1 MSTRRDASGHSN
13 RVCLVAL
20 WSRAATCDSCQYT
33 PLDEEVQSG
42 WDIIHSVTERSP
54 SIACPRCGSMISP
67 LIGFEHFEM
76 KEALD
81 SPDARNHSL
90 DDGVLNSSRASTTDE
105 LPPQLEGRIRGGQS
119 CGFGI
124 NQTANKGF
132 VTYFSPYRLR
142 LMLEQLLEEYGE
154 EALTRDRLLAL
165 EPQVFYNLW
174 WYCARFSLPLPLAT
188 NVQETRRPRIQQGII
203 LGDCWA
209 FASWEK
215 SVAIHGCQSAARAIA
230 AAESLHHSP
239 DRALREKLFDNP
251 NTDMPILSLFNLQN
265 YAQSDWDHPDLSE
278 ILVTLVK
285 ACETR
290 DLLPVVE
297 CVFRRN
303 LFRKPRQDVRSKS
316 ETSTLNNS
324 FESSGSVTFSVG
336 ESSEL
341 QFSTSAELDCYRTIL
356 YLARYHCVTAFHVF
370 FPTYTKACKGY
381 HFWCAQGT
389 PWSIFDRAFREAAQ
403 EYGKKHNLIVPLPDV
418 ADVSIGFR
426 CVFGHI
432 I

>member
-1 MSTRRDASGHSN
+1 
-13 RVCLVAL
+13 
-20 WSRAATCDSCQYT
+20 
-33 PLDEEVQSG
+33 
-42 WDIIHSVTERSP
+42 
-54 SIACPRCGSMISP
+54 
-67 LIGFEHFEM
+67 
-76 KEALD
+76 
-81 SPDARNHSL
+81 
-90 DDGVLNSSRASTTDE
+90 

-124 NQTANKGF
+124 NQTANTGF
-132 VTYFSPYRLR
+132 VTYFSPFRLR

-174 WYCARFSLPLPLAT
+174 WYCARFSLPLPLA
-188 NVQETRRPRIQQGII
+188 NVVQEARRPMIQQEGNI
-203 LGDCWA
+203 LGDCLA

-215 SVAIHGCQSAARAIA
+215 SVAMHGCQSAARAITA
-230 AAESLHHSP
+230 AKSLHHSP

-251 NTDMPILSLFNLQN
+251 NTDMPILSFFNLQN

-297 CVFRRN
+297 CIFRMN
-303 LFRKPRQDVRSKS
+303 ILRKPRQDVRIKS
-316 ETSTLNNS
+316 GTSTLNNS

-336 ESSEL
+336 DSSEM
-341 QFSTSAELDCYRTIL
+341 QFSISSELDCYRTIL

-370 FPTYTKACKGY
+370 FPTFTKACKGH

-403 EYGKKHNLIVPLPDV
+403 EYGKKQNLIVPLPDV
-418 ADVSIGFR
+418 ADVAIGFR